1 MWRKKREKELGNSN
15 QNQKFSL
22 NFLQVCSSKLI
33 SDRNGLE
40 CWGVQWKKEE
50 EKEREQMQ
58 GDHPLEGKKRE
69 EENLWFPCL
78 INWDVLL

>member
-40 CWGVQWKKEE
+40 CWGVQWKEEE

-58 GDHPLEGKKRE
+58 GDHPLEGK
-69 EENLWFPCL
+69 
-78 INWDVLL
+78 